1 MVAKVLFLLLFLSE
15 IKWQKCKFENTF
27 GPLLLS
33 ISIFAKAM
41 HGICDDMK
49 DWPQD
54 VRVLEKQ
61 HDTVIKGEMILEYI
75 FDWEGI
81 DLFIPGAPFASLLC
95 TCQCPGVWGFD
106 GDPES
111 HRQWFL
117 VLMIWWVMLRQRQ
130 FGVQWK
136 HLIWTWGW
144 GVENEGLLI
153 SVTSKPKSEGKERQ
167 EEWSCRDLVCV
178 ISRKHEIV
186 GHILGTRNNLGPVAD
201 HVKKWS
207 YLSSRL
213 VETITKAIVFI
224 W

>member
-1 MVAKVLFLLLFLSE
+1 MQIWKYLWAIAFKHFHFCQGNARDMRWYERLTPGCKGPWETAWHSHQGGNDLRIYFWLGRNWSIHSRSSICISTMYLSV
-15 IKWQKCKFENTF
+15 
-27 GPLLLS
+27 S
-33 ISIFAKAM
+33 RR
-41 HGICDDMK
+41 
-49 DWPQD
+49 
-54 VRVLEKQ
+54 VR
-61 HDTVIKGEMILEYI
+61 
-75 FDWEGI
+75 
-81 DLFIPGAPFASLLC
+81 
-95 TCQCPGVWGFD
+95 
-106 GDPES
+106 
-111 HRQWFL
+111 
-117 VLMIWWVMLRQRQ
+117 IWWWSREPSPMVSCTYDLM
-130 FGVQWK
+130 GNAKTEAIWVQWK